1 MKTLNEIIADN
12 LTALRKA
19 NGFTQLELA
28 EKLNYSDKSISKW
41 EHGEAIPAVEV
52 LMEMSR
58 LFDVSLD
65 YLVSEHTEQDEK
77 ITHAARTTLNNKI
90 IISLLSMLC
99 VWVLAIVVYLYVH
112 TLYGLNLWICY
123 VWAVP
128 ASAVVGLVFN
138 CIWGK
143 RKAGFVL
150 MSILVWTA
158 LASIYL
164 QFLSVNIWPI
174 FFLGVP
180 LQIAIILWSN
190 IQINK

>member
-52 LMEMSR
+52 LIEMSR

-65 YLVSEHTEQDEK
+65 YLVCEHTEQDEK

-190 IQINK
+190 IKLNK